1 MSQLRVTLVSAEGIT
16 AAIVSDTTV
25 TTAAGS
31 TNMSSSS
38 TAVSIANTRSLW
50 SVLNTY
56 LLRGKPRSVLCSFA
70 HIHPLYI
77 CTLPARYAEV
87 YSTLTYTI
95 SARACEA

>member
-1 MSQLRVTLVSAEGIT
+1 MSQLRVTLVSAEGLT
-16 AAIVSDTTV
+16 AAIVDDTTA
-25 TTAAGS
+25 TTASSAS
-31 TNMSSSS
+31 MSSSS
-38 TAVSIANTRSLW
+38 TALSIASTRSLW